1 MENKILPV
9 DYQTKIDMEE
19 NPEAIKPITQE
30 CKVMVIDDVA
40 LNDIWVKTDKGT
52 SPAKIEYGTNII
64 LAKSNLYKNRYYDLK
79 NYNELYMEELIAIIL
94 DFALKMGAKHF
105 SVSFKKVEN
114 KLSEQEVHLLQEA
127 NPSKSGVTGEENLNF
142 KNNISKTS
150 KTRQVIQEEHK
161 NLKNNI
167 PLSKEE
173 LQEWIRDEDIDI
185 NALPAFLG
193 SYIKQYLA
201 VGKVSGDITRTENLN
216 ISLQENAKF
225 QAKINIGINIPKFIS
240 SNLKIQTQSSNNR
253 SYSFAQS
260 ITYKITF

>member
-1 MENKILPV
+1 MKNKILPV
-9 DYQTKIDMEE
+9 DFQTKIDMEE
-19 NPEAIKPITQE
+19 NPEATKPITQE
-30 CKVMVIDDVA
+30 CDVIVVDDTS
-40 LNDIWVKTDKGT
+40 LKDIWVKTDKGT

-79 NYNELYMEELIAIIL
+79 NYNELYMEELIAMIL
-94 DFALKMGAKHF
+94 DFSLKMGAKHF
-105 SVSFKKVEN
+105 SVSYKKVETE
-114 KLSEQEVHLLQEA
+114 LSRQEICFLQEA
-127 NPSKSGVTGEENLNF
+127 KLGKSGIEGNVKSSTETNT
-142 KNNISKTS
+142 SKTS
-150 KTRQVIQEEHK
+150 ETIHDIQEEHK

-185 NALPAFLG
+185 NALPGFLG

-201 VGKVSGDITRTENLN
+201 VGKISGDITRTENLN